1 MGKVIAGAAM
11 SLDGFIA
18 DTSDAVGPLFDFYGN
33 GDVELTGADPDRV
46 FRTTAA
52 TAGYL
57 RTEWGNIGAT
67 VIGRRLFDLTNGWGG
82 RPAVGDAVF
91 VVTHRAPAD
100 WPHPDAPFTFV
111 TDGLPSAIAQ
121 AQAFAQD
128 RNVAI
133 TAGDLT
139 GQAIAAGLVDEVS
152 ISAVPPSPTLARFHP
167 RVPPRSSSTGRLYPA
182 QLNPGQVPPP
192 KVLLG
197 PATTHPV
204 PPGPAPTPARL
215 TWAAAPAAGGSAGS
229 RRHGAGGGPTTA
241 PAPRQW
247 RRPPRRRPVHS

>member
-33 GDVELTGADPDRV
+33 GDVELTGADPDRI

-52 TAGYL
+52 TADYL

-111 TDGLPSAIAQ
+111 TDGLLSAIAQ

-152 ISAVPPSPTLARFHP
+152 ISLVPVVFGAGVRFFGDYAASP
-167 RVPPRSSSTGRLYPA
+167 
-182 QLNPGQVPPP
+182 
-192 KVLLG
+192 VLLG
-197 PATTHPV
+197 NPQVVEGDRVTHLHY
-204 PPGPAPTPARL
+204 R
-215 TWAAAPAAGGSAGS
+215 
-229 RRHGAGGGPTTA
+229 
-241 PAPRQW
+241 
-247 RRPPRRRPVHS
+247 VHKP

>member
-152 ISAVPPSPTLARFHP
+152 ISLVPVVFGAGVRFFGDYAASP
-167 RVPPRSSSTGRLYPA
+167 
-182 QLNPGQVPPP
+182 
-192 KVLLG
+192 VLLG
-197 PATTHPV
+197 NPQVVEGDRVTH
-204 PPGPAPTPARL
+204 L
-215 TWAAAPAAGGSAGS
+215 
-229 RRHGAGGGPTTA
+229 HYH
-241 PAPRQW
+241 
-247 RRPPRRRPVHS
+247 VHKP